1 MKEECKKVYHFTT
14 DAAWECMNKGVDIW
28 LYDASKHEHVDGMQ
42 VRGLWPMQRF
52 LPDEY
57 AVGLPAKA
65 GDPVIEALLEPCPS
79 GWTNN
84 PEFPGY
90 WNRLMRNILIHAD
103 SKDSRVLLLEARM
116 QPCDDAW
123 IVERAYA
130 ERVFS
135 GQKTTTR
142 FKKSEKE
149 ELFRRYWESRVP
161 LFSYDGSYSLP
172 QVVIW
177 TPIPLERLSVVWE
190 KPKMGILEDLAN
202 MEKTG

>member
-90 WNRLMRNILIHAD
+90 WNRLMRNILTVYSQYFNGFTIVIPTKEQGLA
-103 SKDSRVLLLEARM
+103 SPYAARSSSNTVVL
-116 QPCDDAW
+116 
-123 IVERAYA
+123 
-130 ERVFS
+130 
-135 GQKTTTR
+135 
-142 FKKSEKE
+142 
-149 ELFRRYWESRVP
+149 
-161 LFSYDGSYSLP
+161 
-172 QVVIW
+172 
-177 TPIPLERLSVVWE
+177 
-190 KPKMGILEDLAN
+190 
-202 MEKTG
+202 

>member
-28 LYDASKHEHVDGMQ
+28 LYDASKREYVDGMQ

-149 ELFRRYWESRVP
+149 ELLKVYKEHYEEYKLAANDIDEDFVDN
-161 LFSYDGSYSLP
+161 LFYSLET
-172 QVVIW
+172 QRNFLKICYCLYISI
-177 TPIPLERLSVVWE
+177 TL
-190 KPKMGILEDLAN
+190 
-202 MEKTG
+202 